1 MKNGNGP
8 VCNSNPPDAWGSSK
22 IESFSA
28 HGNHY
33 LLFIGPHDTRIFWW
47 LKSQFIEFQKILNTA
62 FACEVAVAYLPSNE
76 AIISLVSNSNHLRLE
91 VKSNLFVNRLNGMQ
105 LDELRLSGLLSGV
118 NLTNLLKRA
127 VYLDER
133 SSYISVPIIINDQ
146 AGGQTE
152 QQTERLRSAD
162 L

>member
-1 MKNGNGP
+1 
-8 VCNSNPPDAWGSSK
+8 
-22 IESFSA
+22 
-28 HGNHY
+28 
-33 LLFIGPHDTRIFWW
+33 
-47 LKSQFIEFQKILNTA
+47 
-62 FACEVAVAYLPSNE
+62 
-76 AIISLVSNSNHLRLE
+76 
-91 VKSNLFVNRLNGMQ
+91 MQ